1 MPIDG
6 GFVYFVDIYAKI
18 NAMIN
23 TFTDGLMGRAM
34 DWVGIMAYALV
45 TLWVM
50 FTGYRALTGTL
61 REPLMAVVINMA
73 KVVLIVTTA
82 CSMSLFGTNLS
93 QLIGSDLGKGVN
105 QLISGKDTSIP
116 AAIDKNLALT
126 TVVMG
131 TVNAVQMGKG
141 AAADPLT
148 AANQEKA
155 QNYAVFGV
163 AAPPISAA
171 VMLLMYRFA
180 MALVIGLAPIFILCL
195 MYEPTKAL
203 FHGWL
208 MSCLSTLFSMAML
221 NVVCVMMLD
230 ISIRVAEGVW
240 AADLLGGFL
249 PNAMK
254 QGLMQISMEQGGIGL
269 ILTMLII
276 TVPPMAGSFFQ
287 RTVGNFMHYSAF
299 GSGVDQWRRA
309 NGTPSSTQN
318 HSPTKKNDFS

>member
-1 MPIDG
+1 MID
-6 GFVYFVDIYAKI
+6 
-18 NAMIN
+18 
-23 TFTDGLMGRAM
+23 TFTDDLMGRAM

-50 FTGYRALTGTL
+50 FTGYRAITGTL
-61 REPLMAVVINMA
+61 REPLMAVVVNMA

-82 CSMSLFGTNLS
+82 CSMSLFGTQLS

-148 AANQEKA
+148 TANQEKA

-195 MYEPTKAL
+195 MYEPTKSL

-221 NVVCVMMLD
+221 NVVSAMMLD
-230 ISIRVAEGVW
+230 ISIRVATGVW

-276 TVPPMAGSFFQ
+276 TVPPMAGGFFQ

-299 GSGVDQWRRA
+299 GNNGKGGGGMPA
-309 NGTPSSTQN
+309 NGGASQQDTNNNPRLK
-318 HSPTKKNDFS
+318 P